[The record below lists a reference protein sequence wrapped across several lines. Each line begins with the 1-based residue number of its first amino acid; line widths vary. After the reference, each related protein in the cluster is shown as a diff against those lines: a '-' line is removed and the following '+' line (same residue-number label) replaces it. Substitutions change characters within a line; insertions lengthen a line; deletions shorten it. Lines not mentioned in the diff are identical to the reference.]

1 MAWCSGLQKT
11 WTNSQVVRSPYV
23 YAADGLIHL
32 RHDLA
37 PHILTTIIP
46 FDRNIEVGDFPS
58 MLLHEAVVRKPSCR
72 WIPPTDFPPWREPWD
87 RPNNEAGDL
96 NVVLKEAVPLFGMVR
111 SQTQIREHGCKTEHS
126 AHFEKFDETI
136 PRVC

>member
-1 MAWCSGLQKT
+1 MAWRSGLQKT
-11 WTNSQVVRSPYV
+11 WTEAQVVRSSYV
-23 YAADGLIHL
+23 DAADGLIHL
-32 RHDLA
+32 RHDL
-37 PHILTTIIP
+37 PSHILTTSIP
-46 FDRNIEVGDFPS
+46 FDWNIEVCDFPR

-96 NVVLKEAVPLFGMVR
+96 NVVLKHAVPLFGVMR
-111 SQTQIREHGCKTEHS
+111 SQPHIREHGCKTENS
-126 AHFEKFDETI
+126 AHFEKFDESI